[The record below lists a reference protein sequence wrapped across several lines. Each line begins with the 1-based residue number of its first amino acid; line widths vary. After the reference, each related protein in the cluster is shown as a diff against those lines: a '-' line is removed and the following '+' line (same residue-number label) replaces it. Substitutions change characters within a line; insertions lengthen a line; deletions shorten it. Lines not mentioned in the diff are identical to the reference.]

1 MDREYTSGYGFA
13 KTDEMRQIAGFTG
26 RRGEITM
33 MRERSSQRQTRVRE
47 TR

>member
-33 MRERSSQRQTRVRE
+33 RERSSQRQTRVRE
-47 TR
+47 T